1 MKFEKSP
8 AWLVHLFE
16 ALAPGD
22 RRKMFGY
29 PCSFERGQLFCGLFA
44 DGLFVRL
51 GDAERAELLAAPGA
65 RRFEPMPGR
74 PMREYVVL
82 PAGMLED
89 EAAVERWMRR
99 AQEFASPQVVGQPRE
114 QSDRCSPAA
123 PAGVRSILGLR
134 KGNRV
139 HGRVQTTSPATAQ
152 GDMVVSPKAGCVPEP
167 ISRRDPGEAS
177 HGASQ

>member
-1 MKFEKSP
+1 MQ
-8 AWLVHLFE
+8 LFE

-65 RRFEPMPGR
+65 RQFEPMPGR
-74 PMREYVVL
+74 PMREYAVL
-82 PAGMLED
+82 PARMLED

-99 AQEFASPQVVGQPRE
+99 AQEFAQGLPEKKKAGGVRKAAGKKA
-114 QSDRCSPAA
+114 PAA
-123 PAGVRSILGLR
+123 KQHAATKSTGAAARGPAAKTRAPARAPAASRSP
-134 KGNRV
+134 
-139 HGRVQTTSPATAQ
+139 SAP
-152 GDMVVSPKAGCVPEP
+152 
-167 ISRRDPGEAS
+167 RR
-177 HGASQ
+177 

>member
-8 AWLVHLFE
+8 AWLVQLFE
-16 ALAPGD
+16 ALAPGE

-82 PAGMLED
+82 PAAMLED
-89 EAAVERWMRR
+89 EAAVERWMQR
-99 AQEFASPQVVGQPRE
+99 AQEFARGLPEKKKAG
-114 QSDRCSPAA
+114 
-123 PAGVRSILGLR
+123 GVRKAAASGKPAVAR
-134 KGNRV
+134 KAAAEKAPTAKKARRGSR
-139 HGRVQTTSPATAQ
+139 SPSAA
-152 GDMVVSPKAGCVPEP
+152 
-167 ISRRDPGEAS
+167 RR
-177 HGASQ
+177 